1 LLDPAQLCQTLIN
14 GQVTALWL
22 TAGLFNEYLEALT
35 PLFGQLR
42 YLLVGGDVLDPRKIQ
57 QVQRAESQPA
67 HLINGYGPTETTTFA
82 ATYAIASPVD
92 TDRSIPIGRPIANT
106 RIYLLDPHGQPVPLG
121 VAGEIHIGGAGVARG
136 YLNRPALTVE
146 RFLRDPFS
154 AEPDARMYKTGDLG
168 RWLPDG

>member
-1 LLDPAQLCQTLIN
+1 STGQPKGVMVEHRNVLRLIVNSGFADIRPNDRIAHCANPAFDASTWEIWAALLNGACLHVVPQSVLLDPAQFCQTLIN

-57 QVQRAESQPA
+57 QVQRAEFQPA

-92 TDRSIPIGRPIANT
+92 PDRSIPIGRP
-106 RIYLLDPHGQPVPLG
+106 
-121 VAGEIHIGGAGVARG
+121 
-136 YLNRPALTVE
+136 
-146 RFLRDPFS
+146 
-154 AEPDARMYKTGDLG
+154 
-168 RWLPDG
+168 